1 VPITAAVC
9 VTFWPSPSARA
20 MPKSI
25 TFTAPARLIMM
36 LAGLT
41 SRWMMLCRWLK
52 SSAAH
57 TSAITSMTWRCD
69 IGPVVLTI
77 SRSVCPSTYSMTM

>member
-1 VPITAAVC
+1 MTAAVA
-9 VTFWPSPSARA
+9 VWVAPPSLIARA

-25 TFTAPARLIMM
+25 TFTAPALVSMM

-41 SRWMMLCRWLK
+41 SRCTIPWRCEK

-57 TSAITSMTWRCD
+57 TSAMISIARRAGSAPSLRRM
-69 IGPVVLTI
+69 
-77 SRSVCPSTYSMTM
+77 SRSVCPLTYSMTM

>member
-1 VPITAAVC
+1 M
-9 VTFWPSPSARA
+9 TFCPSPSARA
-20 MPKSI
+20 MPKSM

-36 LAGLT
+36 LAGFT
-41 SRWMMLCRWLK
+41 SRWMMLCLWLK

-57 TSAITSMTWRCD
+57 TSAITSMTRCWL
-69 IGPVVLTI
+69 IGPEVLTI